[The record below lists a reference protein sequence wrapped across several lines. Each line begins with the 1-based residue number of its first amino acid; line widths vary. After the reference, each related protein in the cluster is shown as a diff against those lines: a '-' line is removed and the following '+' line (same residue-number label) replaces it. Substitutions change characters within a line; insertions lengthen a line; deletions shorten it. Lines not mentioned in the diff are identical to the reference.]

1 MSSNAAK
8 KKTALKQFLQSG
20 HRLLQ
25 LDTTERVL
33 SSLNGHPLRLH
44 VHTTPTVLSSASLL
58 TAYIRNWLTRHRE
71 SVTNGTV
78 KRLMSLA
85 DYKSPVWRYRL
96 DQRPRQRQYAEVAR
110 QMKLEQ
116 QRLEI
121 LSGFGAA
128 AGAAKERLAT
138 LQANLGKVLLTARL
152 MKDEVS
158 GSLHPNGE
166 LSSVS
171 GSVGSGSVS
180 GNATSNATSATS
192 VTSNAT
198 SVAESTTETHCKN
211 PLQSS
216 LLSSSASSA
225 IPKLRGF
232 SIRLA
237 GPRKGNRALTWE
249 RSVGAISTNSVDY
262 VIAEED
268 KCQLPSKMGT
278 FGLTVRIVYERVA
291 ERPLSGVALLKQQ
304 QQGGLFNGIDT
315 YKPFLQ

>member
-180 GNATSNATSATS
+180 GNATS
-192 VTSNAT
+192 
-198 SVAESTTETHCKN
+198 VAESTTETHCKN
-211 PLQSS
+211 SLQSS
-216 LLSSSASSA
+216 LSSSASSA
-225 IPKLRGF
+225 LPKLRGF